1 MKDEQIGRNHPP
13 SIEEDFEEVLSFNLI
28 SDDSGNESLEASAAA
43 NGISPEPF
51 FPWKKELV
59 CLVRGGLPKALRG
72 EVWQAFVGARK
83 RRMERYYQN
92 LIASETN
99 AGEGKDYGSSLSV
112 NGSKQPNAD
121 HAIPEK
127 WRRQIEKD
135 LPRTFPGH
143 PALDKVGRDSL
154 RHLLLAH
161 AQHNPSVGY
170 CQQASPDSW
179 KSHILEQLLSFFS
192 ITTPHGLVATG
203 VLCFRQLQSPDQNYW
218 FPHMSTDW
226 EIWHLNEIE
235 NYMSIPFYFE
245 LLSHG
250 EPPSTFLQW
259 DLLAFE
265 ATL

>member
-170 CQQASPDSW
+170 CQASMEACSNAP
-179 KSHILEQLLSFFS
+179 KSGTVEFKPLEVPILLLTEGNAFKKHGPKAG
-192 ITTPHGLVATG
+192 TTDFKPLGAN
-203 VLCFRQLQSPDQNYW
+203 SPTY
-218 FPHMSTDW
+218 
-226 EIWHLNEIE
+226 
-235 NYMSIPFYFE
+235 
-245 LLSHG
+245 
-250 EPPSTFLQW
+250 
-259 DLLAFE
+259 
-265 ATL
+265 

>member
-170 CQQASPDSW
+170 CQEEAVP
-179 KSHILEQLLSFFS
+179 IYINPPLPYTLIYLLSKS
-192 ITTPHGLVATG
+192 
-203 VLCFRQLQSPDQNYW
+203 
-218 FPHMSTDW
+218 
-226 EIWHLNEIE
+226 LN
-235 NYMSIPFYFE
+235 
-245 LLSHG
+245 
-250 EPPSTFLQW
+250 T
-259 DLLAFE
+259 
-265 ATL
+265 

>member
-170 CQQASPDSW
+170 CQIKRERLSASEFSPCLVGG
-179 KSHILEQLLSFFS
+179 KMTCIILL
-192 ITTPHGLVATG
+192 P
-203 VLCFRQLQSPDQNYW
+203 
-218 FPHMSTDW
+218 
-226 EIWHLNEIE
+226 
-235 NYMSIPFYFE
+235 
-245 LLSHG
+245 
-250 EPPSTFLQW
+250 
-259 DLLAFE
+259 
-265 ATL
+265 